1 MKAWARKEGVPL
13 FRMGNHYE
21 MDIIEWMKFDLGY
34 ISPYF
39 INQTKGVQVE
49 YYDALVLFSEKKVS
63 SIQSIIPT
71 LELANQ
77 HKRPLLITAEDI
89 DGEALSTL
97 DINRLKIG
105 LQVVAVKAPGFG
117 DNRKNTLQDMAV
129 ASVCL
134 VFGTKGDT
142 LKLED
147 VQIQE
152 FGKIGKVVITKDDAI
167 LLRGGGGEHD
177 VARN

>member
-1 MKAWARKEGVPL
+1 
-13 FRMGNHYE
+13 
-21 MDIIEWMKFDLGY
+21 MKFDLGY

-97 DINRLKIG
+97 VINRLKIG

-117 DNRKNTLQDMAV
+117 DNRKNTMQDMAV
-129 ASVCL
+129 ALGGL
-134 VFGTKGDT
+134 VFGTEGDT

-147 VQIQE
+147 VQIQDFCQICE
-152 FGKIGKVVITKDDAI
+152 VVITNDDTM
-167 LLRGGGGEHD
+167 LMRGGGGEND
-177 VARN
+177 VARRVD

>member
-63 SIQSIIPT
+63 SIQSNHP
-71 LELANQ
+71 N
-77 HKRPLLITAEDI
+77 P
-89 DGEALSTL
+89 
-97 DINRLKIG
+97 
-105 LQVVAVKAPGFG
+105 
-117 DNRKNTLQDMAV
+117 
-129 ASVCL
+129 
-134 VFGTKGDT
+134 
-142 LKLED
+142 
-147 VQIQE
+147 
-152 FGKIGKVVITKDDAI
+152 
-167 LLRGGGGEHD
+167 
-177 VARN
+177 

>member
-1 MKAWARKEGVPL
+1 M
-13 FRMGNHYE
+13 
-21 MDIIEWMKFDLGY
+21 ISISY

-97 DINRLKIG
+97 VINRLKIG
-105 LQVVAVKAPGFG
+105 LLLLS
-117 DNRKNTLQDMAV
+117 RLQD
-129 ASVCL
+129 
-134 VFGTKGDT
+134 
-142 LKLED
+142 LETTGRTQCKTWLLLQY
-147 VQIQE
+147 VWFSE
-152 FGKIGKVVITKDDAI
+152 LREI
-167 LLRGGGGEHD
+167 L
-177 VARN
+177 